1 MKMVVM
7 KMKKE
12 DSIRLFIRNIQRL
25 RMQEGLSLAELENR
39 SHVPLW
45 MLEELERG
53 TLPKEMMVTDAFRL
67 AKVFHCQVNE
77 LFQ

>member
-1 MKMVVM
+1 
-7 KMKKE
+7 
-12 DSIRLFIRNIQRL
+12 
-25 RMQEGLSLAELENR
+25 MQEGLSLAELENR